1 MHQEMYSLQ
10 HENGSQDTIRVTLPD
25 TSPAFAGGTD
35 TVILL
40 AHVRRWKSDKRFFKA
55 LGKVFSISDITS
67 TIDKDAHLLTSNT
80 KVCFE
85 AV

>member
-1 MHQEMYSLQ
+1 MRMGLKTQS
-10 HENGSQDTIRVTLPD
+10 GVTLPD

-80 KVCFE
+80 KGALRLFE
-85 AV
+85 LRRHRTQ